1 MHEVAERIDAAWEW
15 WVAAIDES
23 QEGRWV
29 RDTVERQVL
38 ADITV
43 ATRCLHDG
51 RRLPPFT
58 DDPVRLRLGRIA
70 AWAGVLRLAVR
81 AGGWTLSPVVGH
93 RPPHPAGMLELL
105 SGIYAVA
112 EWGEIWLRRP
122 GTPPEHAVAAAEHF
136 LAGPGSMEDL
146 ESFFY
151 D

>member
-1 MHEVAERIDAAWEW
+1 MHEAVDRIEAAWEW
-15 WVAAIDES
+15 WSAAIDES

-29 RDTVERQVL
+29 RDTVERRVL

-43 ATRCLHDG
+43 ATRCLHG
-51 RRLPPFT
+51 GRLPPFT
-58 DDPVRLRLGRIA
+58 DDPLRVRVGRIA
-70 AWAGVLRLAVR
+70 AWAGVLRLAAR

-93 RPPHPAGMLELL
+93 RPPHPARMPELL

-112 EWGEIWLRRP
+112 EWGEVWLARP
-122 GTPPEHAVAAAEHF
+122 ETPPERAVAAAEHF